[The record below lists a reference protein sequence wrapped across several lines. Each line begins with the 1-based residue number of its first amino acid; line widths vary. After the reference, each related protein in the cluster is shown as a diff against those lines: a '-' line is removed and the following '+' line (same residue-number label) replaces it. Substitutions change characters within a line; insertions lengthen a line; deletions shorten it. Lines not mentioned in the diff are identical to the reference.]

1 MTDTARP
8 RISVI
13 NDNADF
19 LELMSAILDDDA
31 GYDVTVF
38 NGESTAIAEIA
49 AADPALIIVD
59 LLLGGASG
67 WEIVTLAR
75 ADERLADVPIIICS
89 ADVIALRDRTR
100 RSSSTSATSTSW
112 RKPFGIDEVTD
123 LVERLVGRG
132 QPVAR

>member
-1 MTDTARP
+1 MSNTERP

-19 LELMSAILDDDA
+19 LELMSAILDEDA

-38 NGESTAIAEIA
+38 SGESTSIAEITA
-49 AADPALIIVD
+49 AHPALIIVD

-75 ADERLADVPIIICS
+75 ADERLAGIPIVICS
-89 ADVIALRDRTR
+89 ADVIALRDRT
-100 RSSSTSATSTSW
+100 AELEHIGNVHVLA
-112 RKPFGIDEVTD
+112 KPFGIDEVTG

-132 QPVAR
+132 QPVAG

>member
-1 MTDTARP
+1 MTDTGRP

-38 NGESTAIAEIA
+38 SGESTAIADIA

-75 ADERLADVPIIICS
+75 ADDPARRRSDHHL
-89 ADVIALRDRTR
+89 LGRRDRAAR
-100 RSSSTSATSTSW
+100 AGRPSSSTSATSTSW
-112 RKPFGIDEVTD
+112 PSRSGST
-123 LVERLVGRG
+123 R
-132 QPVAR
+132 

>member
-1 MTDTARP
+1 MPETERP

-19 LELMSAILDDDA
+19 LELMSAILDEDA

-38 NGESTAIAEIA
+38 SGESTSIDQIA
-49 AADPALIIVD
+49 AADPQLIIVD

-75 ADERLADVPIIICS
+75 AHDHLARVPIVICS
-89 ADVIALRDRTR
+89 ADVIALRDR
-100 RSSSTSATSTSW
+100 ATELEQVGNVHVLA
-112 RKPFGIDEVTD
+112 KPFSIDEVTG
-123 LVERLVGRG
+123 LAERLIGRG
-132 QPVAR
+132 QPVAS